1 MSYRSLFPL
10 AAAGLLACAQGP
22 LPAPVDAHSL
32 SRPDQVLVQ
41 HVSLDLNLDFEG
53 QRVHGRATL
62 ELERIDTG
70 APLILDTHGL
80 VIEAVRG
87 ADGGER
93 QWTLG
98 KEQGRLGRALS
109 IQLIGDDAAVSV
121 LYSSGEGAEAL
132 QFLVPSQTDGGQ
144 QPFLF
149 TQGQAILTRSWIPLQ
164 DSPAV
169 RITYDATIRAPRD
182 LTVLM
187 SAGSRNGPTPV
198 LEGSK
203 DVAPTDLW
211 RFRMENAIPS
221 YLIALACGELASH
234 DVSERCAIWA
244 EPGVLA
250 SAAAE
255 FADVERM
262 VQCAEGLFGAY
273 QWGRYDLLVLPPA
286 FPYGGM
292 ENPTL
297 TFLTPTTIAGDQSLV
312 SIIAHEL
319 AHSWS
324 GNLVTNATWEDF
336 WLNEGFTVYCEGR
349 IMEELYGQER
359 ANMEGLLAWQNLEQE
374 LKALEPWQTVLNIDL
389 AGHHPDD
396 GFSGVPYNK
405 GALFLKRVEEC
416 VGREALDPVLEEW
429 FSAGSFQSRSTQE
442 WRTYLLE
449 AFPDLSAQMDVGEW
463 LDAPGLPSDAPRPE
477 SDALTRVD
485 GELQRLA
492 EGSPCSELNSDGWVT
507 GQWLRFLN
515 GLPVGIGAKA
525 MAELDLN
532 FGFGVNGNSEILFAW
547 LRLAIREGYS
557 KADERLEEFLTT
569 VGRRKFLMPL
579 YEELCA
585 TPEGRARAEI
595 IYRKARP
602 GYHAVSAISLD
613 SLFD

>member
-1 MSYRSLFPL
+1 
-10 AAAGLLACAQGP
+10 
-22 LPAPVDAHSL
+22 
-32 SRPDQVLVQ
+32 
-41 HVSLDLNLDFEG
+41 
-53 QRVHGRATL
+53 
-62 ELERIDTG
+62 
-70 APLILDTHGL
+70 

-98 KEQGRLGRALS
+98 EEQGRLGRALS
-109 IQLIGDDAAVSV
+109 IHLVEDEAAVSV

-132 QFLVPSQTDGGQ
+132 QFLAPSQTDGGK

-169 RITYDATIRAPRD
+169 RVTYDATIRAPRD

-198 LEGSK
+198 LEESK
-203 DVAPTDLW
+203 DAAPTDLW

-244 EPGVLA
+244 EPGVLS

-262 VQCAEGLFGAY
+262 VQSAEGLFGAY

-374 LKALEPWQTVLNIDL
+374 LKTLEPWQTVLNIDL
-389 AGHHPDD
+389 TGHHPDD

-429 FSAGSFQSRSTQE
+429 FRAGSFQSRSTHE

-449 AFPDLSAQMDVGEW
+449 AFPDLPAQMDVDQW

-485 GELQRLA
+485 GQLLHLA
-492 EGSPCSELNSDGWVT
+492 EGSACSDLNCDGWVT

-525 MAELDLN
+525 MAELDQN
-532 FGFGVNGNSEILFAW
+532 FGFGANGNSEILFAW

-557 KADERLEEFLTT
+557 NADERLEQFLTT

-602 GYHAVSAISLD
+602 GYHSVSAISLD

>member
-1 MSYRSLFPL
+1 MSYRSPL
-10 AAAGLLACAQGP
+10 TFAAAGLLACAPGTVST
-22 LPAPVDAHSL
+22 PVDAHSL
-32 SRPDQVLVQ
+32 ARPDQVRVQ

-62 ELERIDTG
+62 GLERIDTG
-70 APLILDTHGL
+70 APLILDTHEL
-80 VIEAVRG
+80 LIEAVRG

-98 KEQGRLGRALS
+98 EEQGRLGCALT
-109 IQLIGDDAAVSV
+109 IQLVEDEDEISV
-121 LYSSGEGAEAL
+121 IYSSGPGAEAL
-132 QFLVPSQTDGGQ
+132 QFLAPSQTDGGR

-169 RITYDATIRAPRD
+169 RATYDATIRAPRG

-198 LEGSK
+198 LKESA
-203 DVAPTDLW
+203 DSAPTDLW

-221 YLIALACGELASH
+221 YLIALACGDLVSH

-244 EPGVLA
+244 EPGVLS

-262 VQCAEGLFGAY
+262 VQSAEGLFGAY

-349 IMEELYGQER
+349 IMEELYGEER

-405 GALFLKRVEEC
+405 GALLLKRVEEC

-429 FSAGSFQSRSTQE
+429 FSAGSFQSRSTDE
-442 WRTYLLE
+442 WRKYLLG
-449 AFPDLSAQMDVGEW
+449 AFPDLPEQMDLDEW
-463 LDAPGLPSDAPRPE
+463 LDAPGLPADAPRPV
-477 SDALTRVD
+477 SDALTKVD
-485 GELQRLA
+485 GELQRFTQGVAPA
-492 EGSPCSELNSDGWVT
+492 ELDCAGWVT

-515 GLPVGIGAKA
+515 GLPADMGVKA
-525 MAELDLN
+525 MAELDQT
-532 FGFGVNGNSEILFAW
+532 FGFGANGNSEILFAW
-547 LRLAIREGYS
+547 LRLAIREGYTD
-557 KADERLEEFLTT
+557 ADASLEQFLTT

-585 TPEGRARAEI
+585 TPEGRARAEV
-595 IYRKARP
+595 IYRKARS

-613 SLFD
+613 KLFD

>member
-1 MSYRSLFPL
+1 MSPRYPLSL
-10 AAAGLLACAQGP
+10 AAAALLACTP
-22 LPAPVDAHSL
+22 ESVSAPVDAHSL
-32 SRPDQVLVQ
+32 ARPDQVRVRHL
-41 HVSLDLNLDFEG
+41 SLDLNLDFEDK
-53 QRVHGRATL
+53 RVHGRATL
-62 ELERIDTG
+62 TLERTDPG
-70 APLILDTHGL
+70 APVILDTHGL
-80 VIEAVRG
+80 VIEGVRG

-93 QWTLG
+93 QWALG
-98 KEQGRLGRALS
+98 DEQGRLGRALTV
-109 IQLIGDDAAVSV
+109 QLVEDEDEVSV
-121 LYSSGEGAEAL
+121 IYSSGPGAEAL
-132 QFLVPSQTDGGQ
+132 QFLAPSQTDGGKW
-144 QPFLF
+144 PFLSP
-149 TQGQAILTRSWIPLQ
+149 QGQAILPRSWIPLQ

-169 RITYDATIRAPRD
+169 RMTYDATIRAPRD

-198 LEGSK
+198 LEEST
-203 DVAPTDLW
+203 DSAPTDLW

-221 YLIALACGELASH
+221 YLIALACGDLASH
-234 DVSERCAIWA
+234 DVSKRCAIWA
-244 EPGVLA
+244 EPGVLSA
-250 SAAAE
+250 AAAE

-262 VQCAEGLFGAY
+262 VQSAEGLFGAY

-336 WLNEGFTVYCEGR
+336 WLNEGFTVYLERR
-349 IMEELYGQER
+349 IMEELYGEER
-359 ANMEGLLAWQNLEQE
+359 ANMERLLAWQNLEQE

-405 GALFLKRVEEC
+405 GALFLKRVEAC

-429 FSAGSFQSRSTQE
+429 FRAGSFQSRSTDE
-442 WRTYLLE
+442 WRRYLLQ
-449 AFPDLSAQMDVGEW
+449 AFPNLSGQMDLDEW
-463 LDAPGLPSDAPRPE
+463 LNAPGLPADAPRPV

-485 GELQRLA
+485 GQLQRLA
-492 EGSPCSELNSDGWVT
+492 QGSAPADLDCDGWVT
-507 GQWLRFLN
+507 GQWLRFLT
-515 GLPVGIGAKA
+515 GLPEGIGVQV
-525 MAELDLN
+525 MGQLDQT
-532 FGFGVNGNSEILFAW
+532 FGFGASGNSEILFSW

-557 KADERLEEFLTT
+557 DADERLEQFLTT
-569 VGRRKFLMPL
+569 IGRRKFLMPL

-585 TPEGRARAEI
+585 TPKGRARAEA

-613 SLFD
+613 ALFD